1 MDSDEPGVNR
11 PARPFADPAVPAPGR
26 LELVRSFLNSAEDEH
41 DWDELGD
48 VAVATA
54 WLRDAGLLPAAGI
67 GEADRARL
75 VALRAD
81 LRALAAA
88 NGDPG
93 APDRDRVNAVLRA
106 APVVAQ
112 LDADGRLVLEPAGE
126 GAAAMAG
133 TLLGITAA
141 ALLDGSWSRLKT
153 CRGCGW
159 GFWDRSRNRS
169 GRWCAMRV
177 CGSRTKMRAYR
188 RRHGG

>member
-1 MDSDEPGVNR
+1 VEIDEPGVNR
-11 PARPFADPAVPAPGR
+11 PPRPFADPAAPAPGR

-41 DWDELGD
+41 HWDELAD
-48 VAVATA
+48 VPVATA

-88 NGDPG
+88 NADP
-93 APDRDRVNAVLRA
+93 APPDRERVNAVLRA
-106 APVVAQ
+106 APLLAQ
-112 LDADGRLVLEPAGE
+112 IDAQGGVVLEPAGE
-126 GAAAMAG
+126 GADRVAG

-188 RRHGG
+188 RRRGA